1 MEKRL
6 AGLGTPVLR
15 LMLNLRGPKPKR
27 LEARC
32 EAMMGSKRSG
42 LRLSGCESERKRR

>member
-27 LEARC
+27 LA
-32 EAMMGSKRSG
+32 AMVGSKCQARAW
-42 LRLSGCESERKRR
+42 